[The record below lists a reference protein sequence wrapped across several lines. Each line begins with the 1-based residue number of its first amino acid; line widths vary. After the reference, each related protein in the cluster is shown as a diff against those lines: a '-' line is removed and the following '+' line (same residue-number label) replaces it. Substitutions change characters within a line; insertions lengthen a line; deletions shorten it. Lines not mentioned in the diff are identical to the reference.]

1 MMEKSEM
8 RNLNEVLRDE
18 MLMHKLIYDLLKTK
32 PMAIPELAQALDKP
46 GWEITVWVMSMRRY
60 GMIKELPKSRS
71 DDYFQYTTSSEEQ
84 A

>member
-71 DDYFQYTTSSEEQ
+71 DDYFQYAILSEEQ